1 MSLSSSPKH
10 VSTLRLRH
18 LAAGVLG
25 ALAFSSAALAASA
38 SADIDAQYKKEM
50 AACTS
55 GTSNQDRA
63 TCIREAGAARDEA
76 RRNRLADGA
85 GDQYQKNALARCES
99 LPASDRAECVARMK
113 QGTTS
118 GSVEGGGVIREHRT
132 VVPATR

>member
-1 MSLSSSPKH
+1 MSLSSSIRYLPAM
-10 VSTLRLRH
+10 RLRQ
-18 LAAGVLG
+18 LAAGVMGVL
-25 ALAFSSAALAASA
+25 ALSSAALAASA
-38 SADIDAQYKKEM
+38 SADIEAQYKKEM

-55 GTSNQDRA
+55 GASHQDRA

-85 GDQYQKNALARCES
+85 GDQYQKNALARCDA
-99 LPASDRAECVARMK
+99 LPANDRAECVARMK

>member
-1 MSLSSSPKH
+1 MSLSFTRNPNH
-10 VSTLRLRH
+10 TLRLRH
-18 LAAGVLG
+18 FAVGVLG
-25 ALAFSSAALAASA
+25 ALAFSSAAMAASA
-38 SADIDAQYKKEM
+38 SADVDAQYKKEM

-76 RRNRLADGA
+76 RRNRLADGG
-85 GDQYQKNALARCES
+85 GDQYQKNALARCDA
-99 LPASDRAECVARMK
+99 LPASDKAECVARMK